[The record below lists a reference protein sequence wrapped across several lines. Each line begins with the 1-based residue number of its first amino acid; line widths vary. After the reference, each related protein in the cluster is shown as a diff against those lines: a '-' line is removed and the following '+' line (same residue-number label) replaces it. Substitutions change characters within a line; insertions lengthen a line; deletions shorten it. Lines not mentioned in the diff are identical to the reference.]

1 MSGGCVGWNIC
12 TNHSKDGKKA
22 GIVCLGSDTSLA
34 CKIQLA
40 ERDYESVILIFEPY
54 ISSFSLWQFI

>member
-12 TNHSKDGKKA
+12 INHSKAGKKV
-22 GIVCLGSDTSLA
+22 GIVCLGSGTSLA

-54 ISSFSLWQFI
+54 FSSFLL

>member
-12 TNHSKDGKKA
+12 TNHSKAGKKV
-22 GIVCLGSDTSLA
+22 GIVCLGSDTPLA

-54 ISSFSLWQFI
+54 FSSFLLWQFI

>member
-12 TNHSKDGKKA
+12 TNHSKAGKKV
-22 GIVCLGSDTSLA
+22 GIVCLGSDTPLA

-40 ERDYESVILIFEPY
+40 ERDYESVILIFR
-54 ISSFSLWQFI
+54 FDNLFN